1 MINKIVSADVV
12 QEKYQKGQSD
22 KRPWGAWT
30 VVEAGERFT
39 IKMITVKLGQRLS
52 LQLHEHRSEHWVV
65 IDGHGIVT
73 IGGDKIRVEQGSHIY
88 IPRRTEH
95 RIENIGVCEL
105 RFVEVQLG
113 DQLDEN
119 DITRLEDDYQRA
131 NK

>member
-1 MINKIVSADVV
+1 MV
-12 QEKYQKGQSD
+12 QEKYQKGQSA

-39 IKMITVKLGQRLS
+39 IKMIIVKLGQRLS

-105 RFVEVQLG
+105 RFVEVQLRG
-113 DQLDEN
+113 QLDEN
-119 DITRLEDDYQRA
+119 DIIRQEGDCQRA
-131 NK
+131 GK